1 MLQAI
6 HDNLKGVFAIVIL
19 GALAVV
25 FIFWG
30 AEFVSVGGFSS
41 TSGVEVNGQDLN
53 VNQIR
58 ERYQEQLAQY
68 QAATHAD
75 DVPKAIRDSVR
86 KAVLDQAV
94 RVALIQQRTRALRF
108 QASDQAVL
116 DSIHQIPAFQVDGKF
131 SKDAYYAT
139 LRANNLEPANF
150 EAQQRQDLAAQQ
162 LERGITAT
170 AFVLP
175 GEFERRE
182 AILGEKREG
191 GWFVVPASHFT
202 ASENPDEAAIAAW
215 YDAHKAQF
223 QTEARANLQY
233 VDLDLADLAK
243 SLTVTDQELR
253 SYYEDNKDRYT
264 TPERRRAQHILFT
277 GDDAKAKAA
286 AEAAYKRAVAGEDFG
301 KLAEELSQDP
311 GSAKQGGDLGWREE
325 GFFVKPFADAVWSM
339 KPGEIKGP
347 IKTQFG
353 WHVIKLD
360 GVEPGKVETFEQV
373 KPQLEVEYRR
383 NHSEKLFNDLQ
394 DKLDT
399 AAFEAN
405 GDMKHVADA
414 MALPVKTLDGFTQKG
429 AAELSESPGFV
440 KMVFDPDVLN
450 GSQIKTAQLSPS
462 RVIAFKVVA
471 YNAPH
476 DRPLAEVHDAVKAA
490 YVEELARKAAVAKA
504 DALVAE
510 LRKGAD
516 WDKVAR
522 PWADAAPKGPDTVSL
537 HYVERGDPNAPAP
550 IVDALFTA
558 GRPAGDKP
566 IYGTTVLPS
575 GDATVWTLTFVKP
588 GSVQAM
594 SADDRKNA
602 LQAAQRASAMA
613 DSAVYVDELQ
623 SKAKVKVNE
632 QLFE

>member
-53 VNQIR
+53 VNDIR
-58 ERYQEQLAQY
+58 QQYQEQLAQY

-75 DVPKAIRDSVR
+75 DVPKEIRDSVR
-86 KAVLDQAV
+86 KAVLDRAV
-94 RVALIQQRTRALRF
+94 RAALIRQRTRTLRF

-116 DSIHQIPAFQVDGKF
+116 ESIHQIPAFQVDGKF

-139 LRANNLEPANF
+139 LRANNLEPAYF
-150 EAQQRQDLAAQQ
+150 EAQQRQALAAEQ
-162 LERGITAT
+162 LENGITAT

-182 AILGEKREG
+182 ALLNEKRET
-191 GWFVVPASHFT
+191 GWFVVRAAQFT
-202 ASENPDEAAIAAW
+202 ADAKPDEAAIAAW
-215 YDAHKAQF
+215 YEQHKAQF

-243 SLTVTDQELR
+243 SLTVTDEQLR
-253 SYYEDNKDRYT
+253 SYYDDNKDRYAT
-264 TPERRRAQHILFT
+264 AERRHAQHILFT

-286 AEAAYKRAVAGEDFG
+286 AEAAYKRAMAGEDFG

-311 GSAKQGGDLGWREE
+311 GSAKQGGDLGWRERD
-325 GFFVKPFADAVWSM
+325 FFVKPFADAVWSM
-339 KPGEIKGP
+339 TPGEIKGP

-360 GVEPGKVETFEQV
+360 GVEPGKVESFEQV

-383 NHSEKLFNDLQ
+383 NQSEKLFNDLQ

-414 MALPVKTLDGFTQKG
+414 MALPVRTLDGFTHQG
-429 AAELSESPGFV
+429 AAVLSESPGFV
-440 KMVFDPDVLN
+440 KIVFDPDVLN

-471 YNAPH
+471 YDAPH
-476 DRPLAEVHDAVKAA
+476 DRPLAGVHDAVKAA
-490 YVEELARKAAVAKA
+490 YVDELAHKAAVGKA

-510 LRKGAD
+510 LRQGAD

-522 PWADAAPKGPDTVSL
+522 PWADAASKGPDTVSL
-537 HYVERGDPNAPAP
+537 HYVERADPKTPAP
-550 IVDALFTA
+550 VIDAVFAA
-558 GRPAGDKP
+558 GRPSGGKAV
-566 IYGTTVLPS
+566 YGSTMLPS
-575 GDATVWTLTFVKP
+575 GDAAVWTLTFVKP
-588 GSVQAM
+588 GSVQVLSPAGQKQAM
-594 SADDRKNA
+594 R
-602 LQAAQRASAMA
+602 AAQQQIAFR
-613 DSAVYVDELQ
+613 DTTVYVDELQ